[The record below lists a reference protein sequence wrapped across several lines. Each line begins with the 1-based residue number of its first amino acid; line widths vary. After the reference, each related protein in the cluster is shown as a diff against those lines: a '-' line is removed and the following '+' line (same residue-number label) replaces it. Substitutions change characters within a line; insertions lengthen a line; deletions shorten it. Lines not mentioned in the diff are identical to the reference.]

1 MEPNAVGRETKLEAL
16 LASKPFD
23 VLTPDEKVFVLEAL
37 GSEEQYHALW
47 KIEQALKEQVPAD
60 ISPNPAIIRSLQYR
74 MKQHAP
80 RAGIA
85 WVFGAKF
92 PAYATVLLILLFSI
106 ASWWMGERRSKAGTQ
121 LVERIRVD
129 TVYLAAKADTV
140 YRERIIYREAKI
152 VHPPKQKVFNV
163 AGAVSNE
170 KPAPE
175 VGVNMKEQQGLE
187 VLLVSGSE

>member
-1 MEPNAVGRETKLEAL
+1 MEPNAVGKEAKLEAL

-23 VLTPDEKVFVLEAL
+23 ALTPDEKVFALEEL

-47 KIEQALKEQVPAD
+47 KMEQALKEEVPVD
-60 ISPNPAIIRSLQYR
+60 ISPNPAIIRSLRYR

-80 RAGIA
+80 RTGIA

-92 PAYATVLLILLFSI
+92 PAYATVLLILLFSA
-106 ASWWMGERRSKAGTQ
+106 ASWWAGGSRSPLFVNA
-121 LVERIRVD
+121 RID
-129 TVYLAAKADTV
+129 TVYLTKTDTF
-140 YRERIIYREAKI
+140 YRERIIYREAKTKI
-152 VHPPKQKVFNV
+152 IGAPKQKVFKV
-163 AGAVSNE
+163 AEAVSDE

-175 VGVNMKEQQGLE
+175 VGVSMKEQQGLE